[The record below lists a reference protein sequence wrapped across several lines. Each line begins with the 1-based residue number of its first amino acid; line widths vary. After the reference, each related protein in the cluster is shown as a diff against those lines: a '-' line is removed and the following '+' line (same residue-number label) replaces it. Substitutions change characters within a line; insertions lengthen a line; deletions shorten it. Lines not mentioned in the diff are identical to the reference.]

1 MDQLIAKVLS
11 NLQHINWESPAAFVV
26 ALIAVF
32 ALMKRWS
39 LVLLIV
45 LTIVLGWGAED
56 MIVLNLTTEDRIVS
70 LPFLIYIV
78 GSVVVFLFAMT
89 SFFKT
94 K

>member
-1 MDQLIAKVLS
+1 MDQLISKVLS

-26 ALIAVF
+26 ALIALF

-39 LVLLIV
+39 LILLII
-45 LTIVLGWGAED
+45 LTVVLGWGAED

-70 LPFLIYIV
+70 LPFLIYII
-78 GSVVVFLFAMT
+78 GSSVIFLFAIT
-89 SFFKT
+89 SFFKP

>member
-1 MDQLIAKVLS
+1 MDQFISKVLS
-11 NLQHINWESPAAFVV
+11 NLQHIDWESPAAFIV

-39 LVLLIV
+39 LVLLII
-45 LTIVLGWGAED
+45 LTVVVGWGAED
-56 MIVLNLTTEDRIVS
+56 MIVLNLNTQDRITSV
-70 LPFLIYIV
+70 PFLIYIV
-78 GSVVVFLFAMT
+78 GSAVVFLFVMI

>member
-11 NLQHINWESPAAFVV
+11 NLQDINWESPAAFVI

-45 LTIVLGWGAED
+45 LTVVLGWGAED
-56 MIVLNLTTEDRIVS
+56 MIILNLTTEDRIVS

-78 GSVVVFLFAMT
+78 GSLVVFLFAMT
-89 SFFKT
+89 SFFKS